1 MIGLSGGKQQE
12 FKMRSTALATGL
24 LTACIPWLMS
34 PATGQDIF
42 GGVSVIDKLDVEAL
56 PRGKVYHFWFKG
68 MDTSVGQSW
77 YVPVIVNRGHEAGP
91 RLLLNSGVHG
101 DELNG
106 IRVVQLAMQAID
118 PSKLKGTIIGIPGLN
133 IPGILHGNRNYIM
146 SDDGGSAANLNRV
159 MPGDESKGD
168 ATNRFAGRVWQKLW
182 MGNVDYVIDLHS
194 QTRGTAYPTFVY
206 ADPRNEKV
214 KMLAETLAPDIIKY
228 DAGEKGSVET
238 EFVRANIPAVTYEIG
253 RAGVWQQD
261 LIDRSVLGVY
271 RVMAALK
278 MTEPPAA
285 PPAHPTPKSF
295 LGNENT
301 SLRATV
307 GGFVEYRVGLLDLV
321 VKDQLLARQMNAFG
335 ETVAEYKAP
344 HDGKVLSVGD
354 EPVRE
359 PGALIVRLI
368 RWNPSEACKLGC

>member
-1 MIGLSGGKQQE
+1 MTVSSLKAAGSL
-12 FKMRSTALATGL
+12 LVATCAV
-24 LTACIPWLMS
+24 LTAPVAWAEETI
-34 PATGQDIF
+34 
-42 GGVSVIDKLDVEAL
+42 GGVPVIEKLDVETL
-56 PRGKVYHFWFKG
+56 TRGKVYRFWFRG
-68 MDTSVGQSW
+68 MDTNVGQTW
-77 YVPVIVNRGHEAGP
+77 HVPVIVSRGKEAGP

-106 IRVVQLAMQAID
+106 VRVVQLVMEALD
-118 PSKLKGTIIGIPGLN
+118 PQKLKGTVIGIPGLN
-133 IPGILHGNRNYIM
+133 IPGMLHGNRSYIM
-146 SDDGGSAANLNRV
+146 SDDGGSSANLNRV
-159 MPGDESKGD
+159 MPGDEAKGD

-182 MGNVDYVIDLHS
+182 MGNVDYVIDLHA

-228 DAGEKGSVET
+228 DVGEKGSVET
-238 EFVRANIPAVTYEIG
+238 EFVRAEIPAVTFEIG

-261 LIDRSVLGVY
+261 LIDRSVLGIH
-271 RVMAALK
+271 RVMSTLE
-278 MTEPPAA
+278 MTQEPAA
-285 PPAHPTPKSF
+285 PKLQALPKSF

-307 GGFVEYRVGLLDLV
+307 GGFVAYKVGLLDVV

-359 PGALIVRLI
+359 PGALIVRII
-368 RWNPSEACKLGC
+368 RWNPSDECKLGC

>member
-1 MIGLSGGKQQE
+1 M
-12 FKMRSTALATGL
+12 
-24 LTACIPWLMS
+24 P
-34 PATGQDIF
+34 
-42 GGVSVIDKLDVEAL
+42 VIEKLDVEAL
-56 PRGKVYHFWFKG
+56 ARGKVHHFWFKG
-68 MDTSVGQSW
+68 MDTNVGQPW
-77 YVPVIVNRGHEAGP
+77 HVPVIVSRGKEAGP

-106 IRVVQLAMQAID
+106 IRVVQLVMQSID
-118 PSKLKGTIIGIPGLN
+118 PQKLKGTVIGIPGLN

-146 SDDGGSAANLNRV
+146 SDDGGSSANLNRV
-159 MPGDESKGD
+159 MPGDEAKGD
-168 ATNRFAGRVWQKLW
+168 ATTRFAGRIWQKLW
-182 MGNVDYVIDLHS
+182 MGNVDYVIDMHA

-214 KMLAETLAPDIIKY
+214 KMLADLIAPDIIKY

-253 RAGVWQQD
+253 RAGVWQQE
-261 LIDRSVLGVY
+261 LIDRSVLAVH
-271 RVMAALK
+271 RVMSALEMRDK
-278 MTEPPAA
+278 SVAVQSSDL
-285 PPAHPTPKSF
+285 PKVF
-295 LGNENT
+295 LGNENI

-307 GGFVEYRVGLLDLV
+307 GGFVEYKVALLDVV

-344 HDGKVLSVGD
+344 HDGKVLSIGD

>member
-1 MIGLSGGKQQE
+1 
-12 FKMRSTALATGL
+12 MRTRLLAMGFL
-24 LTACIPWLMS
+24 AACSAMALTAAS
-34 PATGQDIF
+34 AQDAIR
-42 GGVSVIDKLDVEAL
+42 GVPIIEKLDVEAL

-77 YVPVIVNRGHEAGP
+77 YVPVIVNRGKEAGP

-106 IRVVQLAMQAID
+106 IRVVQRVAHEID
-118 PSKLKGTIIGIPGLN
+118 PQKLSGTIIGIPGLN
-133 IPGILHGNRNYIM
+133 IPGMLHGNRNYIM

-159 MPGDESKGD
+159 MPGDEMKGD

-194 QTRGTAYPTFVY
+194 QSRGTAYPTFVY

-214 KMLAETLAPDIIKY
+214 RMLAEMIAPDIIKY
-228 DAGEKGSVET
+228 DSGEKGSVET

-261 LIDRSVLGVY
+261 LIDRSVLGVH
-271 RVMAALK
+271 RVMTALK
-278 MTEPPAA
+278 MIEGSATDA
-285 PPAHPTPKSF
+285 PPTTKPF

-307 GGFVEYRVGLLDLV
+307 GGFVEFKVGLLDSV
-321 VKDQLLARQMNAFG
+321 TTGQLLARQMDAFG
-335 ETVAEYKAP
+335 KTVAEYKAP
-344 HDGKVLSVGD
+344 HDGKVLSVGN

>member
-1 MIGLSGGKQQE
+1 MFQREKTMTRSSANAAGALVLAACSSLAAPAASAEDMIRG
-12 FKMRSTALATGL
+12 
-24 LTACIPWLMS
+24 I
-34 PATGQDIF
+34 
-42 GGVSVIDKLDVEAL
+42 SVIEKLDVESL
-56 PRGKVYHFWFKG
+56 PRGKVYHFWFRG

-77 YVPVIVNRGHEAGP
+77 HVPVIVIRGKDTGAK
-91 RLLLNSGVHG
+91 LLLNSGVHG

-106 IRVVQLAMQAID
+106 IRVVQLVTQAID
-118 PSKLKGTIIGIPGLN
+118 PQKLKGTIIGIPGLN

-159 MPGDESKGD
+159 MPGDEAMGD
-168 ATNRFAGRVWQKLW
+168 ATTRFAGRIWQKLW
-182 MGNVDYVIDLHS
+182 MGNVDYAIDMHA

-214 KMLAETLAPDIIKY
+214 KMLADVIAPDIIKY

-238 EFVRANIPAVTYEIG
+238 EFVRANIPAVTFEIG
-253 RAGVWQQD
+253 RAGVWQQE
-261 LIDRSVLGVY
+261 LIDRSVLGVH
-271 RVMAALK
+271 RVLTALK
-278 MTEPPAA
+278 MTDEPAA
-285 PPAHPTPKSF
+285 SPTPATPKAF

-307 GGFVEYRVGLLDLV
+307 GGFVEYKVGLLDLV
-321 VKDQLLARQMNAFG
+321 LKDQLLARQMNAFG
-335 ETVAEYKAP
+335 ETIAEYKAP

-359 PGALIVRLI
+359 PGGLIVRLI
-368 RWNPSEACKLGC
+368 RWNPSDECKLGC

>member
-1 MIGLSGGKQQE
+1 MTVSSLKAAGSLLVAAYAGL
-12 FKMRSTALATGL
+12 AATVAWAEE
-24 LTACIPWLMS
+24 TI
-34 PATGQDIF
+34 
-42 GGVSVIDKLDVEAL
+42 GGVPVIEKLDVEAL
-56 PRGKVYHFWFKG
+56 ARGKVYRFWFRG
-68 MDTSVGQSW
+68 MDTNVGQMW
-77 YVPVIVNRGHEAGP
+77 HVPVIVSRGKEAGP

-106 IRVVQLAMQAID
+106 IRVVQLLMGSLD
-118 PSKLKGTIIGIPGLN
+118 PQKLKGTIIGIPGLN
-133 IPGILHGNRNYIM
+133 IPGLLHGNRSYVM
-146 SDDGGSAANLNRV
+146 SDDGGSSANLNRV

-168 ATNRFAGRVWQKLW
+168 ATNRFAGRIWQKLW
-182 MGNVDYVIDLHS
+182 MGNVDYVIDLHA

-214 KMLAETLAPDIIKY
+214 KLLAEMLTPDIIKY

-238 EFVRANIPAVTYEIG
+238 EFVRANIPAVTFEIG

-261 LIDRSVLGVY
+261 LIDRSIFGIH
-271 RVMAALK
+271 RVMSALK
-278 MTEPPAA
+278 MADEPAA
-285 PPAHPTPKSF
+285 STLQPLPKSF

-307 GGFVEYRVGLLDLV
+307 GGFVEYKVGLLDVV

-368 RWNPSEACKLGC
+368 RWNPSDECKLGC

>member
-1 MIGLSGGKQQE
+1 MKSTSIAAGVIAACGSLFLSAA
-12 FKMRSTALATGL
+12 SA
-24 LTACIPWLMS
+24 
-34 PATGQDIF
+34 QDQI
-42 GGVSVIDKLDVEAL
+42 GGVPIIEKLDVEAL
-56 PRGKVYHFWFKG
+56 PRGKVYRFWFKG

-77 YVPVIVNRGHEAGP
+77 YVPVIVNRGKNAGP

-106 IRVVQLAMQAID
+106 IRVVQMVAPLID
-118 PSKLKGTIIGIPGLN
+118 PQQLSGTIIGIPGLN
-133 IPGILHGNRNYIM
+133 IPGMLHGNRNYIM
-146 SDDGGSAANLNRV
+146 SDDGGSAANLNRM
-159 MPGDESKGD
+159 MPGDEAKGD
-168 ATNRFAGRVWQKLW
+168 ANSRFAGRVWQKLW

-194 QTRGTAYPTFVY
+194 QSRGTAYPTFVY

-214 KMLAETLAPDIIKY
+214 RMLAEMIAPDIIKY

-261 LIDRSVLGVY
+261 LIDRSVLSVH
-271 RVMAALK
+271 RVMDTLK
-278 MTEPPAA
+278 MVAA
-285 PPAHPTPKSF
+285 PPGLDARPMTKPF

-301 SLRATV
+301 SLRATM
-307 GGFVEYRVGLLDLV
+307 GGFVEFKVGLLDMV
-321 VKDQLLARQMNAFG
+321 QKDQLLARQMNAFG